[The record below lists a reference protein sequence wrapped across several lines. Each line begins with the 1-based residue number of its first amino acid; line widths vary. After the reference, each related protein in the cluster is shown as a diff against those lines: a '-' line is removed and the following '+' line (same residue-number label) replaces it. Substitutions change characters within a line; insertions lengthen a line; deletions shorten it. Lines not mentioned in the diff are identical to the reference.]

1 MKLTGKRKKSKCTG
15 VSRVCITLVTWME
28 RRESNR
34 SMKKRFTCS
43 LIFVGDI
50 FILYIVR
57 KKRLHVH
64 VGGRDEVE
72 VYKLL

>member
-1 MKLTGKRKKSKCTG
+1 
-15 VSRVCITLVTWME
+15 ME

-50 FILYIVR
+50 FIFYIVR